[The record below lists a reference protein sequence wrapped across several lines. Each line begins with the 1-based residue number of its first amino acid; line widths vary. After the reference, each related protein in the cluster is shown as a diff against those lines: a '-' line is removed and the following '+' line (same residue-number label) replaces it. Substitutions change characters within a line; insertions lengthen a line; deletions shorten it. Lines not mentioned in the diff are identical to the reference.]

1 MISQLEKNI
10 IYKDFLEKISE
21 IYKVAPNIFSQKDGF
36 DFDKY
41 HTTLEYSAASNLA
54 FDLNLEIQYG
64 ATKIVFIDL
73 SDDYVLKIPMGSVD
87 FCAIEVENYTKIST
101 KYPEYA
107 KYLAECW
114 YAGNFS
120 TDNREIPMYVM
131 QRADIDPDRVSDIS
145 YKSYISNNPEDPDGE
160 EYYCYWDESDI
171 AYDCLYTIYGDVI
184 SDLYEIF
191 NEFDINDIH
200 TSNIGFIAEDE
211 PIIIDYSGFY

>member
-1 MISQLEKNI
+1 MINQLEKNSL
-10 IYKDFLEKISE
+10 YEDFLERIGE

-54 FDLNLEIQYG
+54 FDLDLEIQYG

-73 SDDYVLKIPMGSVD
+73 SDDYVLKVPMGKVD

-107 KYLAECW
+107 KYLAESW

-120 TDNREIPMYVM
+120 TDDREIPMYIM
-131 QRADIDPDRVSDIS
+131 QRADIDPEKVSDIS
-145 YKSYISNNPEDPDGE
+145 YKSYISNNPDDPDGY
-160 EYYCYWDESDI
+160 EYYWDESDI

-211 PIIIDYSGFY
+211 PIVIDYSGCY

>member
-1 MISQLEKNI
+1 MINQLEKNS
-10 IYKDFLEKISE
+10 IYEDFLEKISE
-21 IYKVAPNIFSQKDGF
+21 IYKVAPNIFSQKNGF

-41 HTTLEYSAASNLA
+41 HTTSEYSAASNLA
-54 FDLNLEIQYG
+54 FDLDLEIQYG

-73 SDDYVLKIPMGSVD
+73 SDDYVLKVPMGKVD
-87 FCAIEVENYTKIST
+87 FCAIEVENYTKIFT

-120 TDNREIPMYVM
+120 IDDREIPMYIM
-131 QRADIDPDRVSDIS
+131 QRADIDPERVSDIS
-145 YKSYISNNPEDPDGE
+145 YKSYISNNPEDPDGD
-160 EYYCYWDESDI
+160 EYYWDESDI
-171 AYDCLYTIYGDVI
+171 AYDCLYTIYGNVV
-184 SDLYEIF
+184 SKLYEIF

>member
-1 MISQLEKNI
+1 MINQFEKNSL
-10 IYKDFLEKISE
+10 YEDFLERIGE

-54 FDLNLEIQYG
+54 FELNLEIKYG

-73 SDDYVLKIPMGSVD
+73 SDDYVLKVPMGKVD
-87 FCAIEVENYTKIST
+87 FCAIEVENYTKISI

-120 TDNREIPMYVM
+120 TDDREIPMYIM

-145 YKSYISNNPEDPDGE
+145 YKSYISNNPDDPDGDA
-160 EYYCYWDESDI
+160 YYWDESDI
-171 AYDCLYTIYGDVI
+171 AYDCLYTIYGNVI
-184 SDLYEIF
+184 SKLYEIF
-191 NEFDINDIH
+191 DEFDINDIH

-211 PIIIDYSGFY
+211 PVIIDYSGYY

>member
-1 MISQLEKNI
+1 MINQLEKNI

-120 TDNREIPMYVM
+120 TDDREIPMYVM

>member
-1 MISQLEKNI
+1 MINQLEKNS
-10 IYKDFLEKISE
+10 IYEDFLEKISE
-21 IYKVAPNIFSQKDGF
+21 IYKVAPNIFSQKNGF

-73 SDDYVLKIPMGSVD
+73 SDDYVLKVPMGKVD
-87 FCAIEVENYTKIST
+87 FCAIEVENYIKIST
-101 KYPEYA
+101 EYPEYA

-120 TDNREIPMYVM
+120 TDDREIPMYIM
-131 QRADIDPDRVSDIS
+131 QRADIDPERVSDIS
-145 YKSYISNNPEDPDGE
+145 YKSYISNNPEDPDGH
-160 EYYCYWDESDI
+160 EYHWDESDI

>member
-1 MISQLEKNI
+1 MINQLEKNSL
-10 IYKDFLEKISE
+10 YEDFLERIGE

-54 FDLNLEIQYG
+54 FELNLEIKYG

-73 SDDYVLKIPMGSVD
+73 SDDYVLKVPMGKVD

-101 KYPEYA
+101 EYPEYA

-120 TDNREIPMYVM
+120 TDDREIPMYIM
-131 QRADIDPDRVSDIS
+131 QRADIDPERVSDIS
-145 YKSYISNNPEDPDGE
+145 YKSYISNNPDDPDGY
-160 EYYCYWDESDI
+160 EYYWDESDI
-171 AYDCLYTIYGDVI
+171 AYDCLYTIYGDVV
-184 SDLYEIF
+184 SKLYEIF
-191 NEFDINDIH
+191 DEFDINDIH

>member
-1 MISQLEKNI
+1 MINQLEKNS
-10 IYKDFLEKISE
+10 IYEDFLERVSE
-21 IYKVAPNIFSQKDGF
+21 IYKVAPNIFSQKDGN
-36 DFDKY
+36 DFSY
-41 HTTLEYSAASNLA
+41 YRGTLEYSAASNVA

-73 SDDYVLKIPMGSVD
+73 SDDYVLKVPMGKVD

-120 TDNREIPMYVM
+120 TDDREIPMYIM
-131 QRADIDPDRVSDIS
+131 QRADIDPEEVSDIS
-145 YKSYISNNPEDPDGE
+145 YRSYISNNPDDPDGE
-160 EYYCYWDESDI
+160 DYCWDESDV

-184 SDLYEIF
+184 SELYEIF
-191 NEFDINDIH
+191 DEFDINDIH
-200 TSNIGFIAEDE
+200 TSNIGFIAGGK
-211 PIIIDYSGFY
+211 PVVIDYSGFY

>member
-1 MISQLEKNI
+1 MINQLEKNSL
-10 IYKDFLEKISE
+10 YEDFLERISE
-21 IYKVAPNIFSQKDGF
+21 IYKVAPNIFSQKNGF

-54 FDLNLEIQYG
+54 FELNLEIQYG

-73 SDDYVLKIPMGSVD
+73 FDDYVLKVPMGKVD

-120 TDNREIPMYVM
+120 TDDGEIPMYIM
-131 QRADIDPDRVSDIS
+131 QRADIDPERVSDIS
-145 YKSYISNNPEDPDGE
+145 YKSYISNNPDDPDGY
-160 EYYCYWDESDI
+160 EYYWDESDI
-171 AYDCLYTIYGDVI
+171 AYDCLYTIYGDVV
-184 SDLYEIF
+184 SKLYEIF
-191 NEFDINDIH
+191 DEFDVNDIH

-211 PIIIDYSGFY
+211 PIVIDYSGFY

>member
-1 MISQLEKNI
+1 MINQLEKNS
-10 IYKDFLEKISE
+10 IYEDFLERIGE
-21 IYKVAPNIFSQKDGF
+21 IYKVAPNIFSQKDGN
-36 DFDKY
+36 DFSDY
-41 HTTLEYSAASNLA
+41 RNSLEYSAASNLA

-73 SDDYVLKIPMGSVD
+73 SDDYVLKVPMGKVD
-87 FCAIEVENYTKIST
+87 FCAIEVDNYIKISI

-120 TDNREIPMYVM
+120 TNEKEIPMYIM

-145 YKSYISNNPEDPDGE
+145 YKSYISNNPDDPDGY
-160 EYYCYWDESDI
+160 EYYWDESDI
-171 AYDCLYTIYGDVI
+171 AYDCLYTIYGNVV
-184 SDLYEIF
+184 SKLYEIF

>member
-1 MISQLEKNI
+1 MINQLEKNS
-10 IYKDFLEKISE
+10 IYEDFLEKISE
-21 IYKVAPNIFSQKDGF
+21 IYKVAPNIFSQKNGF

-73 SDDYVLKIPMGSVD
+73 SDDYVLKVPMGKVD

-120 TDNREIPMYVM
+120 TNDGEIPMYIM

-145 YKSYISNNPEDPDGE
+145 YKSYISNNPDDPDGY
-160 EYYCYWDESDI
+160 EYYWDESDI

-184 SDLYEIF
+184 SVLYEIF

>member
-1 MISQLEKNI
+1 MINQFEKNSL
-10 IYKDFLEKISE
+10 YEDFLERISE
-21 IYKVAPNIFSQKDGF
+21 IYKVAPNIFSQKDCNYF
-36 DFDKY
+36 DDY
-41 HTTLEYSAASNLA
+41 RITSEYSAASNLA
-54 FDLNLEIQYG
+54 FELNLEIQYG

-73 SDDYVLKIPMGSVD
+73 SDDYVLKVPMGKVD

-120 TDNREIPMYVM
+120 TDDGEIPMYIM
-131 QRADIDPDRVSDIS
+131 QRADIDPEKVSDIS
-145 YKSYISNNPEDPDGE
+145 YKSYISNNPDDPDGY
-160 EYYCYWDESDI
+160 EYYWDESDI

-184 SDLYEIF
+184 SELYEIF

>member
-1 MISQLEKNI
+1 MVNQFEKNSL
-10 IYKDFLEKISE
+10 YEDFLERIGE
-21 IYKVAPNIFSQKDGF
+21 IYKVAPNIFSQKDGN
-36 DFDKY
+36 DFARYDG
-41 HTTLEYSAASNLA
+41 TLEYSAASNLA
-54 FDLNLEIQYG
+54 FELNLEIQYG

-73 SDDYVLKIPMGSVD
+73 SDDYVLKIPMGKVD

-120 TDNREIPMYVM
+120 TDDREIPMYIM

-145 YKSYISNNPEDPDGE
+145 YKSYISNNPDDPDGDD
-160 EYYCYWDESDI
+160 YYWDESDI
-171 AYDCLYTIYGDVI
+171 AYDCLYTIYGNVV
-184 SDLYEIF
+184 SKLYEIF

-200 TSNIGFIAEDE
+200 TSNIGFIAGGK
-211 PIIIDYSGFY
+211 PVIIDYSGFY

>member
-1 MISQLEKNI
+1 MINQLEKNSL
-10 IYKDFLEKISE
+10 YEDFLERIGE

-54 FDLNLEIQYG
+54 FELNLEIKYG

-73 SDDYVLKIPMGSVD
+73 SDDYVLKVPMGKVD

-101 KYPEYA
+101 EYPEYA

-120 TDNREIPMYVM
+120 TDDREIPMYIM
-131 QRADIDPDRVSDIS
+131 QRADIDPERVSDIS
-145 YKSYISNNPEDPDGE
+145 YKSYISNNPDDPDGY
-160 EYYCYWDESDI
+160 EYYWDESDI
-171 AYDCLYTIYGDVI
+171 AYDCLYTIYGDVV
-184 SDLYEIF
+184 SKLYEIF
-191 NEFDINDIH
+191 DEFDINDIH
-200 TSNIGFIAEDE
+200 TSNIGFIAGGK
-211 PIIIDYSGFY
+211 PVIIDSSGYY